1 MRRAVALGV
10 VLAVQA
16 LATGYYG
23 IFAGLSVGLGVLF
36 FGITRRLWRDR
47 AYWVT
52 CAVAAVVAIVIV
64 LPFFLPYVELQ
75 RDTGFAR
82 TLDEAR
88 TYSPDW
94 RAYFASSAW
103 AHRWMLPL
111 LESWREVL
119 FPGFLVTIGA
129 AVGVW
134 MVATRGRRPQREIG
148 AFYALVAA
156 LAVWLSFGPQAGLY
170 TVLYETVPVM
180 SLLGAP
186 ARAAVLVPLC
196 LGVLSA
202 VGLATMG
209 SGWHRRRRQVV
220 GAAAAV
226 LVTAELVELPIQW
239 YPVPRYPGRMTC
251 SRCCQTD
258 RSWSCRST
266 MPTPAS
272 NGTPPTCSH
281 RPDTGSRS

>member
-23 IFAGLSVGLGVLF
+23 IFAGLSIGLGVLF

-111 LESWREVL
+111 LESWREGL

-134 MVATRGRRPQREIG
+134 MVATRGRRPQREVG

-156 LAVWLSFGPQAGLY
+156 LAVWLSFAPQAGLY

-186 ARAAVLVPLC
+186 ARAAV
-196 LGVLSA
+196 A
-202 VGLATMG
+202 V
-209 SGWHRRRRQVV
+209 
-220 GAAAAV
+220 
-226 LVTAELVELPIQW
+226 E
-239 YPVPRYPGRMTC
+239 
-251 SRCCQTD
+251 
-258 RSWSCRST
+258 
-266 MPTPAS
+266 
-272 NGTPPTCSH
+272 
-281 RPDTGSRS
+281 